1 LRDFLHAEGVVERP
15 CRRFPRVRHGVSL
28 CVPVDTPETLWR
40 YPFHILSL
48 VLDLANRT
56 TSLPVE
62 LVEWPDQRGLRVALA
77 KAGVARVL
85 LVERG
90 CEPPLTLA
98 IDESWV
104 WSDATEDEIDDC
116 GRDMLDRLSAST
128 PIERLDEQTWACL
141 GLRFHL
147 TPIGSRLFAELVASR
162 GMAVANERL
171 VEVGWRGGR
180 VTPWSVESAVRRLRT
195 QLIGTG
201 LCVRSKRGVGFVL
214 E

>member
-1 LRDFLHAEGVVERP
+1 M
-15 CRRFPRVRHGVSL
+15 SL
-28 CVPVDTPETLWR
+28 CVPLDTPETLWR
-40 YPFHILSL
+40 YPFHTLFV
-48 VLDLANRT
+48 VLDLASRT

-62 LVEWPDQRGLRVALA
+62 LVEWPRQRGLRVALA

-90 CEPPLTLA
+90 CEPPLSLA
-98 IDESWV
+98 IDEAWV
-104 WSDATEDEIDDC
+104 WSDATEDEIDAC
-116 GRDMLDRLSAST
+116 GRKVLDRLAVTT
-128 PIERLDEQTWACL
+128 PIERLDEQTWSCQ
-141 GLRFHL
+141 GLSFHL
-147 TPIGSRLFAELVASR
+147 TPTGSRLFAELVARR
-162 GMAVANERL
+162 GEAVANDRL
-171 VEVGWRGGR
+171 IEVGWRGGR